1 MAEQPSL
8 TVSND
13 QLVSELWARDVQFL
27 RIRSPLLPAR
37 LLPTV
42 QLIASLAQSGDS
54 RVCFSLIP
62 LFLRHPE
69 YSTHV
74 IEADRSIRVNSA
86 RIALRFYYT
95 AAFFLQKKFH
105 GRINRISGKQD
116 LLPDLFSKQLSV
128 DPDMD
133 PDGALSNLA
142 ERHNAMTGRS
152 VNWVGTYEHAAD
164 VWLRQMELQTAD
176 S

>member
-1 MAEQPSL
+1 MPTSL
-8 TVSND
+8 EITDD

-27 RIRSPLLPAR
+27 RNRSPLLPAR
-37 LLPTV
+37 LLPTA
-42 QLIASLAQSGDS
+42 QLIASLAQSADS

-69 YSTHV
+69 YSAHV

-95 AAFFLQKKFH
+95 AAIFLQQKFH
-105 GRINRISGKQD
+105 ARINRISGKQD
-116 LLPDLFSKQLSV
+116 LLPDFFSKQLSV
-128 DPDMD
+128 DPDTD
-133 PDGALSNLA
+133 PDGALSDLA
-142 ERHNAMTGRS
+142 KRHNAMTGRS

-164 VWLRQMELQTAD
+164 VWLRQMELQRAD

>member
-1 MAEQPSL
+1 M
-8 TVSND
+8 
-13 QLVSELWARDVQFL
+13 
-27 RIRSPLLPAR
+27 
-37 LLPTV
+37 
-42 QLIASLAQSGDS
+42 
-54 RVCFSLIP
+54 
-62 LFLRHPE
+62 
-69 YSTHV
+69 
-74 IEADRSIRVNSA
+74 
-86 RIALRFYYT
+86 
-95 AAFFLQKKFH
+95 QKKFH

>member
-1 MAEQPSL
+1 MNNASAI
-8 TVSND
+8 TND

-27 RIRSPLLPAR
+27 RNRSPLLPTR
-37 LLPTV
+37 LLPTA
-42 QLIASLAQSGDS
+42 QLIASLAQSADS

-69 YSTHV
+69 YSAHV

-95 AAFFLQKKFH
+95 AAIFLQQKFH
-105 GRINRISGKQD
+105 ARINRISGKQD
-116 LLPDLFSKQLSV
+116 LLPDFFSKQLSV
-128 DPDMD
+128 DPDTD
-133 PDGALSNLA
+133 PDGALSDLA
-142 ERHNAMTGRS
+142 KRHNAMTGRS

-164 VWLRQMELQTAD
+164 VWLRQMELQRAD